1 MYKKI
6 LSIFI
11 TLAICIFFTGCEK
24 TAKTEKIKVHL
35 SVAASLKDPFLKIEE
50 LYEKEHKNVDLILNF
65 GSSGALK
72 QQIVQGAP
80 CDVFISAS
88 VKYMDELKNEEYLL
102 DDSYNNF
109 TKNELVLVSK
119 TNEIYS
125 IEDLKNDKYKKI
137 GIGDLNTVPVGQYAD
152 EVLKN
157 KNIKKDLEDK
167 FVYAKDAKEVLAW
180 TLSSNVDAGF
190 LYSSDISKY
199 KDVNIY
205 KIDSS
210 LHSPIIYPIGVIK
223 NSKQLEESIKIK
235 DFLLSENAKKILG
248 NYGYTS

>member
-6 LSIFI
+6 LIIFI
-11 TLAICIFFTGCEK
+11 TLIMCIFFVGCEK
-24 TAKTEKIKVHL
+24 EQKTEKIKVHL

-88 VKYMDELKNEEYLL
+88 TNYMDELKNDGYLL
-102 DDSYNNF
+102 DDTYNEF

-119 TNEIYS
+119 TNTINS

-157 KNIKKDLEDK
+157 KDIKKDLEDK

-205 KIDSS
+205 KIDSE

-223 NSKQLEESIKIK
+223 DSKQLEETIKIK
-235 DFLLSENAKKILG
+235 NFLLSDDAKKILKD
-248 NYGYTS
+248 YGYTF